1 MNYIKL
7 HDIDND
13 KNIVLVNF
21 NQVLYFTKDVYSKH
35 TILFFEDRRTLF
47 VLETIEEIENKIKEA
62 K

>member
-1 MNYIKL
+1 MINYIKL
-7 HDIDND
+7 HDID

-35 TILFFEDRRTLF
+35 TILFFEDRRTLLI
-47 VLETIEEIENKIKEA
+47 LETIEEIENKIKET

>member
-7 HDIDND
+7 HDID

-21 NQVLYFTKDVYSKH
+21 NQVLYFTKDVYSNH
-35 TILFFEDRRTLF
+35 TIFFFEDRRTLF
-47 VLETIEEIENKIKEA
+47 IFETIEEIENKIKET

>member
-7 HDIDND
+7 HDID

-35 TILFFEDRRTLF
+35 TILFFGDRRTLF
-47 VLETIEEIENKIKEA
+47 ILETIEEIENKIKEA